1 MDGVIHESDP
11 SLYERDSHAWLLA
24 QLRLLQDG
32 RLQDLDRVHLAG
44 LLDQMAKREVNEVT
58 SKLVQLLLHLLK
70 WTCQADRQSRSWL
83 VSIQKQQDA
92 LEDLLESKTL
102 RKAAETRLD
111 KAFERARRTAITETG
126 LSPDHFPVQ
135 NPWTLDDALQWRTAH
150 FEELPSRPPRG
161 KRN

>member
-1 MDGVIHESDP
+1 MDGVIQESDP
-11 SLYERDSHAWLLA
+11 SLYERDSHAWLLT
-24 QLRLLQDG
+24 QLRLLRDG
-32 RLQDLDRVHLAG
+32 RLQDIDGEHLAE

-70 WTCQADRQSRSWL
+70 WTCQPDRQSRSWL

-102 RKAAETRLD
+102 RKAAEARLD
-111 KAFERARRTAITETG
+111 RAFERARRTAITETG
-126 LSPDHFPVQ
+126 LSPDRFPFR
-135 NPWTLDDALQWRTAH
+135 NPWTIDDALTWRVAQS
-150 FEELPSRPPRG
+150 EELPSRPPRG